1 MLVVDCNGDAC
12 VAGLTGLTRSTQLT
26 SLNLAL
32 CREISDAGVAS
43 VAALPK
49 LQTLDMTFCDRIT
62 DASVHHLCRCAL
74 TIPPHIAVGSPPT
87 SCAACFN
94 ILYTARTLPRSSC
107 HVSITTKAV
116 RQIVYTTLILS
127 SHFLMRL
134 HPI

>member
-1 MLVVDCNGDAC
+1 MY
-12 VAGLTGLTRSTQLT
+12 VAGLTGLAKSTQLT

-74 TIPPHIAVGSPPT
+74 TMPPYTVAGNLLSAVLH
-87 SCAACFN
+87 AAYN
-94 ILYTARTLPRSSC
+94 IVTLPRQVPKNLC
-107 HVSITTKAV
+107 HVSIPQDSKADHV
-116 RQIVYTTLILS
+116 SVPHQCCVVTSR
-127 SHFLMRL
+127 
-134 HPI
+134 